1 MASPWSIMSYSLR
14 LCLYG
19 SELRMRLPLIL
30 LAAGAIFSHLG
41 RAASPFAVESP
52 DGMVVT
58 AQHLASETGAAILRQ
73 GGNAVDAAVAVGYA
87 LAVTHPC
94 CGNLGGGGFMVI
106 HLADG
111 RDTFLNFREKAP
123 LAATANMYL
132 DSKGDPD
139 PARSVDGYLAVG
151 VPGTV
156 MGLETAREK
165 YGTLPRAALLA
176 PAIALAQ
183 DGFIL
188 SRGDTDV
195 LDGATREFRA
205 QPNVS

>member
-1 MASPWSIMSYSLR
+1 MASPRSIMSYSLR

-19 SELRMRLPLIL
+19 SNLRMRLPLIL

-94 CGNLGGGGFMVI
+94 CGNLGGGGFMTI

-111 RDTFLNFREKAP
+111 RDTFINFRERAP
-123 LAATANMYL
+123 LAASAGMYL
-132 DSKGDPD
+132 DAQGN
-139 PARSVDGYLAVG
+139 PAGEKSLSGYLAAG

-156 MGLETAREK
+156 MGLE
-165 YGTLPRAALLA
+165 
-176 PAIALAQ
+176 
-183 DGFIL
+183 
-188 SRGDTDV
+188 
-195 LDGATREFRA
+195 
-205 QPNVS
+205 